1 MSTSKVGIKKQ
12 ILENIIWL
20 FLDKLLRMGLGVF
33 VVILMARYLGPE
45 KFGLFNYIVAL
56 IALLG
61 AFSAL
66 GLNAIVTRDLVIHEN
81 KGEILGTTFGLR
93 LISSLIA
100 YIALM
105 IAVFFLRSD
114 QKLAQMLALV
124 MGMSL
129 LFNSSDVIK
138 FWFES
143 QITSKYTV
151 FIENA
156 FFFVVAAIKLL
167 LIYFEAP
174 LIMFGYAILAEA
186 IAVCFGL
193 FWIYARH
200 GSEQKWTFNL
210 NRAKYLLTQ
219 SWPLIISSTA
229 WIVYTKIDQVM
240 IGQML
245 NDTQVGL
252 YTAASRLSEI
262 ANFFPAMIAF
272 SFIPAILK
280 LKESNRLEYEKQF
293 QKLYYLIITLTIV
306 GAAAVTSTS
315 GFIISILYGEQYL
328 GSETVLSIHFWI
340 VVMVALA
347 TISGRY
353 LVNDNLQRFTMKR
366 HILGVCLNIPL
377 NYIAI
382 PKYGINGAAYASLL
396 SLFIANYL
404 FDVVDKQTRAVF
416 MHKTKSLLLYWVYE
430 LLLLKINRAKNQ

>member
-1 MSTSKVGIKKQ
+1 MNARKIKINKVV
-12 ILENIIWL
+12 LENIFWL
-20 FLDKLLRMGLGVF
+20 LLDKFLRMGLGVF

-45 KFGLFNYIVAL
+45 KFGLFNYIAAL
-56 IALLG
+56 IALFG

-66 GLNAIVTRDLVIHEN
+66 GLNAIVTRDLVTHEN

-93 LISSLIA
+93 LISSFIA
-100 YIALM
+100 YIAL
-105 IAVFFLRSD
+105 IVTVFFLRSD
-114 QKLAQMLALV
+114 QKLAQMLALI

-151 FIENA
+151 FIENG
-156 FFFVVAAIKLL
+156 FFFVVAVIKLL
-167 LIYFEAP
+167 FIYFEAP

-193 FWIYARH
+193 FWIYKRH
-200 GSEQKWTFNL
+200 GSGQRWTFKL
-210 NRAKYLLTQ
+210 RKAKYLLSQ

-245 NDTQVGL
+245 DDKQVGL
-252 YTAASRLSEI
+252 YTAASKLSEI

-306 GAAAVTSTS
+306 GAAAVTSIS

>member
-1 MSTSKVGIKKQ
+1 MNARKIKINKVV
-12 ILENIIWL
+12 LENIFWL
-20 FLDKLLRMGLGVF
+20 LLDKFLRMGLGVF

-45 KFGLFNYIVAL
+45 KFGLFNYIAAL
-56 IALLG
+56 IALFG

-66 GLNAIVTRDLVIHEN
+66 GLNAIVTRDLVTHEN
-81 KGEILGTTFGLR
+81 KGETLGTTFGLR
-93 LISSLIA
+93 LISSFIA

-105 IAVFFLRSD
+105 VAVFFLRSD
-114 QKLAQMLALV
+114 QKLAQMLALI

-151 FIENA
+151 FIENG
-156 FFFVVAAIKLL
+156 FFFVVAGIKLL
-167 LIYFEAP
+167 FIYFEAP

-193 FWIYARH
+193 FWIYTRH
-200 GSEQKWTFNL
+200 GSGQRWTFKL
-210 NRAKYLLTQ
+210 SKAKYLLSQ

-245 NDTQVGL
+245 DDKQVGL
-252 YTAASRLSEI
+252 YTAASKLSEI
-262 ANFFPAMIAF
+262 ANFFPAVIAF

-280 LKESNRLEYEKQF
+280 IKSTNRNQYEQSF
-293 QKLYYLIITLTIV
+293 QNLYYLIITLMVIGAIV
-306 GAAAVTSTS
+306 VTNIS
-315 GFIISILYGEQYL
+315 GFIISLLYGDSYV

-340 VVMVALA
+340 VVLVALA

-353 LVNDNLQRFTMKR
+353 LVNDNLQKFTMKR

-404 FDVVDKQTRAVF
+404 FDAVDKRTRPVF
-416 MHKTKSLLLYWVYE
+416 IHKTKSLLFFWFYE
-430 LLLLKINRAKNQ
+430 LVVLRNIREKN